1 MNFKAILEV
10 IKNANSIVISAHTNP
25 DGDAIG
31 AMMWL
36 WAIFVLTIKK
46 VIPFY

>member
-31 AMMWL
+31 AMVAMGHL
-36 WAIFVLTIKK
+36 CAYYKK
-46 VIPFY
+46 IIPFY